1 MVRISG
7 VADGVPPV
15 RAMPRATASALFLE
29 VPVGEKTTGR
39 IDFGCM
45 SRVFVQ
51 DKGTEKNAAA
61 DVSPSDSAPRGSEII
76 SYLCLK
82 RQKNVTI

>member
-51 DKGTEKNAAA
+51 DKGTEKTLRRM
-61 DVSPSDSAPRGSEII
+61 SLRRIPLRGVP
-76 SYLCLK
+76 K
-82 RQKNVTI
+82 

>member
-51 DKGTEKNAAA
+51 DKGTEKTLRRM
-61 DVSPSDSAPRGSEII
+61 SLRWIPLRGVP
-76 SYLCLK
+76 K
-82 RQKNVTI
+82 